1 MVKSPARCNGLT
13 AHGTSGLNI
22 VNAGCQLADND
33 SVPHT
38 LMCKCQGPFTF
49 SPSQLKTSHL
59 ITHSP
64 VYIIISNMLRSLDPT
79 CCIMENFVQRIT
91 WSGCCLQDLAPNIEF
106 LQKYHVW
113 CVVMWSS
120 SKPLQKGHAFQNGI
134 LVCLYGS
141 HGFLDGIL
149 LEI

>member
-1 MVKSPARCNGLT
+1 M
-13 AHGTSGLNI
+13 
-22 VNAGCQLADND
+22 
-33 SVPHT
+33 
-38 LMCKCQGPFTF
+38 
-49 SPSQLKTSHL
+49 
-59 ITHSP
+59 THA
-64 VYIIISNMLRSLDPT
+64 L
-79 CCIMENFVQRIT
+79 
-91 WSGCCLQDLAPNIEF
+91 NIEF

-149 LEI
+149 LEILFNISFLMVYWYTIMKLVNFTWYIKITWHLTTLPYVVASFFYLPDIEE